1 MMTMNLDE
9 IAETFPDLTVEEQK
23 MLMNIRKRK
32 FELLQELSQLKDELG
47 DVNAEIEATDS
58 EEG

>member
-1 MMTMNLDE
+1 MTMNLDE

>member
-1 MMTMNLDE
+1 MNLDE